1 MTGNIFAEKSLGPKQ
16 TRRSDRG
23 DQTHLCAGP
32 QLEVKGVTEVAS
44 VRVLRMVSLY
54 AAALTVHPLVAPGL
68 WWAREKNRAGES
80 Q

>member
-1 MTGNIFAEKSLGPKQ
+1 MTGNIFAEKSLGPHKPGGA
-16 TRRSDRG
+16 TAG

-32 QLEVKGVTEVAS
+32 QLEVKSVTEVAS

-68 WWAREKNRAGES
+68 WWAA
-80 Q
+80 